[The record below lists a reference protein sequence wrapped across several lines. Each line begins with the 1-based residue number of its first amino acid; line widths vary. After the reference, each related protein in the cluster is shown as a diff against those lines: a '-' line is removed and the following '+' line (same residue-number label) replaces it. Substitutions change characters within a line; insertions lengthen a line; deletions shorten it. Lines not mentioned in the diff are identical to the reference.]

1 VNVNINKF
9 SSDPNAGCNGFGTQ
23 LNGFDDWS
31 NLVYLPPATASGITM
46 PSQQEVEQQITI
58 EEVRESRL
66 VLLDG
71 INNAIG
77 RLGGSI
83 DLSAI
88 AELLQTDELE
98 AAIAELAE
106 LKEQVIAQFGEE
118 AANREVVP
126 QIDNLIGALEKQL
139 PSDSPPTPPPA
150 SDCVGTGS
158 GNSVITG
165 TPDPDTLIG
174 TNGVNSISG
183 LGGDDSINGCAGS
196 DRIDGNADND
206 GIAGGPG
213 NDVLNGNAGN
223 DLIQGDEGND
233 QLSGG
238 AGINTLTGGPGRDS
252 FICSPNS
259 ETTITDFEQGVD
271 RMSGP
276 CLIETEVSTA
286 TLTTNT
292 SETTPET
299 QREEGLTEIQEEEAS
314 GAARD
319 AARDTAIE
327 RYISA
332 AAAAGR

>member
-1 VNVNINKF
+1 
-9 SSDPNAGCNGFGTQ
+9 
-23 LNGFDDWS
+23 
-31 NLVYLPPATASGITM
+31 M
-46 PSQQEVEQQITI
+46 PSQQEVEQDITI

-83 DLSAI
+83 DLSDI

-106 LKEQVIAQFGEE
+106 LREQVIAQFGEE

-165 TPDPDTLIG
+165 TADPDTLIG

-183 LGGDDSINGCAGS
+183 LGGNDRINGCAGS

-259 ETTITDFEQGVD
+259 ETTITDFEAGVD
-271 RMSGP
+271 RITGP
-276 CLIETEVSTA
+276 CILAAEVSTA
-286 TLTTNT
+286 TPPANASETAPQTQGEQGSTEIEEEET
-292 SETTPET
+292 SE
-299 QREEGLTEIQEEEAS
+299 
-314 GAARD
+314 
-319 AARDTAIE
+319 AARDTARDAAIE
-327 RYISA
+327 RYISSS
-332 AAAAGR
+332 AAAGRQ

>member
-1 VNVNINKF
+1 MLVQTQVDWNYNGQIDTTPVNVNINKF

-31 NLVYLPPATASGITM
+31 NLVYLPPTTASGITM
-46 PSQQEVEQQITI
+46 PSQQVVEQDITI

-66 VLLDG
+66 VFLDG

-106 LKEQVIAQFGEE
+106 LREQVIAQFGEE

-150 SDCVGTGS
+150 TDCVGTGS
-158 GNSVITG
+158 GNTRIIG
-165 TPDPDTLIG
+165 TPGPDTLIG
-174 TNGVNSISG
+174 TNGLNTING
-183 LGGDDSINGCAGS
+183 LGEG
-196 DRIDGNADND
+196 DRIQGCGANDRIMGSTGND

-213 NDVLNGNAGN
+213 NDDLNGNAGN
-223 DLIQGDEGND
+223 DLIQGDSGND

-252 FICSPNS
+252 FVCSPDG
-259 ETTITDFEQGVD
+259 ETTITDFELGLD
-271 RMSGP
+271 RISGP
-276 CLIETEVSTA
+276 CILADATPSAGAGAEMSTSSSIP
-286 TLTTNT
+286 L
-292 SETTPET
+292 
-299 QREEGLTEIQEEEAS
+299 EILPLPLPS
-314 GAARD
+314 
-319 AARDTAIE
+319 
-327 RYISA
+327 
-332 AAAAGR
+332 

>member
-1 VNVNINKF
+1 
-9 SSDPNAGCNGFGTQ
+9 
-23 LNGFDDWS
+23 
-31 NLVYLPPATASGITM
+31 
-46 PSQQEVEQQITI
+46 
-58 EEVRESRL
+58 VRESRL

-83 DLSAI
+83 DLSDI

-106 LKEQVIAQFGEE
+106 LRERVIAQFGEE

-126 QIDNLIGALEKQL
+126 QIENLIGALEKQL

-150 SDCVGTGS
+150 TDCVGTGG

-183 LGGDDSINGCAGS
+183 LGGNDRINGCAGS

-252 FICSPNS
+252 FSCSPNS
-259 ETTITDFEQGVD
+259 ETTITDFEAGID
-271 RMSGP
+271 RITGP
-276 CLIETEVSTA
+276 CILVAEVSTA
-286 TLTTNT
+286 TLTANT
-292 SETTPET
+292 SETALET
-299 QREEGLTEIQEEEAS
+299 QGEEGSTEIEEEETS
-314 GAARD
+314 ESARD
-319 AARDTAIE
+319 AARGAAIE
-327 RYISA
+327 RYTSSTT
-332 AAAAGR
+332 AAGRQ